1 MTVEMCA
8 RADVRTLASLSA
20 HRLKK
25 GGHVRDSLH
34 KEPLNHTSTS
44 VNHERPPRGEPEHH
58 VQHTWQH
65 APQSVGVEWPRAVVP
80 VGNQT
85 RARAR
90 VYGCAWWWWWSGG
103 GTCAVT
109 KMSTATPAGRAHQL
123 QSTHRAKSH
132 FPWCGIQRGALTLY
146 YTGDARETSEESKAS
161 DEGGESEE
169 STEISEP
176 RAGSGESTEISETE
190 GQTCLRRIPFP
201 HRERQGVV
209 IRTTACQN
217 NP

>member
-1 MTVEMCA
+1 MSDLPAVNPSITCS
-8 RADVRTLASLSA
+8 TLGSTPHS
-20 HRLKK
+20 
-25 GGHVRDSLH
+25 
-34 KEPLNHTSTS
+34 PLGSNGPGQWYLWEIKR
-44 VNHERPPRGEPEHH
+44 V
-58 VQHTWQH
+58 
-65 APQSVGVEWPRAVVP
+65 
-80 VGNQT
+80 
-85 RARAR
+85 RARACMGVR
-90 VYGCAWWWWWSGG
+90 GGGGGKGGG